1 VTLFARARQLTPQ
14 AEEREV
20 GLRRIVCVLAGCMLA
35 SAFVP
40 PPTSAAASPESTMVR
55 EVNSI
60 RLSHG
65 LEPLRRSAS
74 LRQSSSHYARWLM
87 RRDHFG
93 HRARIAVAGRF
104 EWAGENLELHW
115 GWDPE
120 PLVTVER
127 WMGSP
132 SHRAVILS
140 SEWRWIGVGRSR
152 GRFDSS
158 TATIWVAHFG
168 RI

>member
-1 VTLFARARQLTPQ
+1 
-14 AEEREV
+14 
-20 GLRRIVCVLAGCMLA
+20 MLA
-35 SAFVP
+35 SALVQP
-40 PPTSAAASPESTMVR
+40 ATPAAASPASTMVR
-55 EVNSI
+55 DLNSI

-65 LEPLRRSAS
+65 LEPLRRSPS
-74 LRQSSSHYARWLM
+74 LHQSSSHYARRLM
-87 RRDHFG
+87 RRDYFG
-93 HRARIAVAGRF
+93 HQSRIAVAGRF

-120 PLVTVER
+120 PRPTVER
-127 WMGSP
+127 WMASP
-132 SHRAVILS
+132 EHRAVILS
-140 SEWRWIGVGRSR
+140 REWRWIGVGRSR